1 MIGGEA
7 EASAG
12 WLKFGQ
18 WCALF
23 SSFFPF
29 IFQFFL
35 LYESMVGINGQNNMG
50 LLFSSWNTGDNVIDL
65 NENNFLNLRNSCFQI
80 LWPVPAN
87 GRHERGEPCVPELST
102 RSS

>member
-18 WCALF
+18 WCDLLLLII
-23 SSFFPF
+23 FPL
-29 IFQFFL
+29 IFQFV
-35 LYESMVGINGQNNMG
+35 LYENMVGINGQNNMG

-65 NENNFLNLRNSCFQI
+65 NENNFLNLRN
-80 LWPVPAN
+80 
-87 GRHERGEPCVPELST
+87 
-102 RSS
+102 